1 MEVKVLNVEY
11 KKPKVSVKE
20 TKWNEVRRYLKQGYY
35 ITKRENGQC
44 YLSKSSKIFV
54 TLECDGEIREVE
66 FKRTLEKFYGP
77 RGGYVVTKLFKKDL
91 ENGSITITIDSKGYY
106 RIKKV

>member
-11 KKPKVSVKE
+11 KKPEVSVRQ
-20 TKWNEVRRYLKQGYY
+20 TDWNEVRRYLKQGYY

-54 TLECDGEIREVE
+54 TFECEGKERKVD
-66 FKRTLEKFYGP
+66 FKRSLEKFYGH
-77 RGGYVVTKLFKKDL
+77 RGGYVLTKLFKKDL
-91 ENGSITITIDSKGYY
+91 EKGSITITIDSRGYY
-106 RIKKV
+106 RINKA